1 MLKRIFKSR
10 KPSAPSAPSVL
21 DRYVTT
27 IPNAQNAVDIFRGEW
42 SSVLP
47 EAAGASSAGFSNLFD
62 DARIKWF
69 IDSIGGVS
77 GKDVLELGPLEGGH
91 TWTLEQ
97 RGAAS
102 ILAIEANT
110 HAFLKCLVT
119 KELLEMKRARFVCG
133 DFLEY
138 LRNTDKAFH
147 VCIACGVLYHMLNP
161 AELIDL
167 LSRHCS
173 DRLFVWTHYYDKALV
188 AANKAIAP
196 RFEQAP
202 SPSNYRGFAHTLNR
216 QEYQATLNWGGFCGG
231 VDRASNW
238 LTKEDLFRC
247 IAHFGLE
254 IEAISFDEPNHP
266 NGPALAFSARRMPS
280 HAT

>member
-1 MLKRIFKSR
+1 MLKRIFKG
-10 KPSAPSAPSVL
+10 KDQPAGPVPSVL
-21 DRYVTT
+21 DQYVTT
-27 IPNAQNAVDIFRGEW
+27 TPTPQNAVDIFRGEW
-42 SSVLP
+42 SSILP
-47 EAAGASSAGFSNLFD
+47 EAAGASSAGFARLFD
-62 DARIKWF
+62 DARMAWF
-69 IDSIGGVS
+69 IDLIGGVA

-91 TWTLEQ
+91 TWMLDQ

-110 HAFLKCLVT
+110 HAFLKCLVS
-119 KELLEMKRARFVCG
+119 KELLEIKRARFVCG

-138 LRNTDKAFH
+138 LRKSDQVFQ

-188 AANKAIAP
+188 SANKAIAQ
-196 RFEQAP
+196 RFER
-202 SPSNYRGFAHTLNR
+202 SSSSSNHRGFAHTLNR

-231 VDRASNW
+231 GSRASNW
-238 LTKEDLFRC
+238 LTRDDLFRC
-247 IAHFGLE
+247 LTHFGFE
-254 IEAISFDEPNHP
+254 IEAVNFDQPNHP
-266 NGPALAFSARRMPS
+266 NGPALAFSAKRVQSR
-280 HAT
+280 AG